1 MSEQPVMT
9 VMTEGATPT
18 WVDIWGRTWATCS
31 PNKGLAPFQLLYK
44 IVVCRTVIQK
54 QAYCLGQTP
63 TSFQLSNLYV
73 CLDVAFG
80 STSPGP
86 KPVVYLYAEECSVH
100 LLCLNVS
107 SETLPFLVS
116 IVRLTCFRI
125 FSQSI
130 EKNKRT
136 NDNGLWWREGVLS
149 LVTVPMVWIPPPH

>member
-9 VMTEGATPT
+9 IMTEGATPT

-31 PNKGLAPFQLLYK
+31 PNKGLAPFQLLYR

-107 SETLPFLVS
+107 WETLPFLVS

-125 FSQSI
+125 FLRVLRKI
-130 EKNKRT
+130 KELMIMAF
-136 NDNGLWWREGVLS
+136 GEGKGY
-149 LVTVPMVWIPPPH
+149 